1 VKRTFIVTSLACAGL
16 LAATACSGSDSGGG
30 SSSGPVT
37 VTVMTWESA
46 QTNAAIKKALADF
59 KDDNITVQLLDTPA
73 GNFGD
78 KLASLTQ
85 AKKLPDLFWCG
96 NDTEQQYTS
105 QGLLVDWTD
114 KITGGDGDFKADKFV
129 GSAMEN
135 WKTADGQM
143 GGLPS
148 LMNTYGVWYNEDAF
162 TKAGIA
168 VPKAGW
174 TWDDMY
180 SAAAKLAN
188 KNGAKYGL
196 VADQLTSGD
205 GPFTMSM
212 YSVSAGGAPFTDN
225 VNHPTKAEADAK
237 YTEGVQKLIDAI
249 KSGSVAPPGYDAS
262 NVQSLFAAGKVPMM
276 FGGQWLAAGFQT
288 DKPKVKYGFAP
299 FPQVDTPATLYD
311 SVGICTPQYTKDQ
324 DATFKVLEYIN
335 TKVWDAVLPASPVA
349 PPAYT
354 PAQASYFDAL
364 NKAQQS
370 TVVDTVKADLAAE
383 KTVGV
388 RFTTQWAQQV
398 GDLTTANYQ
407 PILSGKKPISDLP
420 AYIDKI
426 NGLIKQGN

>member
-1 VKRTFIVTSLACAGL
+1 MKRTYLVTTLACAGL
-16 LAATACSGSDSGGG
+16 LTATACSGSDSGGTTD
-30 SSSGPVT
+30 GPVT

-46 QTNAAIKKALADF
+46 QTNAAIKKALTGF
-59 KDDNITVQLLDTPA
+59 KDENITVELLETPA

-105 QGLLVDWTD
+105 QGLLVDWTE
-114 KITGGDGDFKADKFV
+114 KINGGDGDFKADKFV
-129 GSAMEN
+129 PSAMEN

-148 LMNTYGVWYNEDAF
+148 LMNTYGVWYNADAF
-162 TKAGIA
+162 TAAGLA
-168 VPKAGW
+168 LPKDGW
-174 TWDDMY
+174 TWDEMY
-180 SAAAKLAN
+180 AAATKLAN

-196 VADQLTSGD
+196 VADQLTAAD
-205 GPFTMSM
+205 APFTMSV

-225 VNHPTKAEADAK
+225 VNHPTKAEADGK
-237 YTEGVQKLIDAI
+237 YTEGVSKLVDAI
-249 KSGSVAPPGYDAS
+249 KSGAVAPPGYDAS
-262 NVQSLFAAGKVPMM
+262 NAQSLFAAGKVPMM

-288 DKPKVKYGFAP
+288 DKPKIKYGFAP
-299 FPQVDTPATLYD
+299 FPQVETPATLYD
-311 SVGICTPQYTKDQ
+311 SVGICTPSYTKNQ
-324 DATFKVLEYIN
+324 DATYKVLEYIN

-354 PAQASYFDAL
+354 PAQTSYFDAL
-364 NKAQQS
+364 TKAQQT

-388 RFTTQWAQQV
+388 RFTTQWASQM
-398 GDLTTANYQ
+398 GDLTTAYYQ
-407 PILSGKKPISDLP
+407 PILQGKKPVSELQTYVTKVND
-420 AYIDKI
+420 
-426 NGLIKQGN
+426 LIKQGG

>member
-1 VKRTFIVTSLACAGL
+1 VKTRIIGTTLALAGL
-16 LAATACSGSDSGGG
+16 LTATACSGSDSGGDAA
-30 SSSGPVT
+30 GPVT

-46 QTNAAIKKALADF
+46 ETNAAIDKALAGF
-59 KDDNITVQLLDTPA
+59 KDPDITIKRVDTPS
-73 GNFGD
+73 GGYGD

-105 QGLLVDWTD
+105 QGLLVDWSKRIGD
-114 KITGGDGDFKADKFV
+114 GDGDFKADKFV

-148 LMNTYGVWYNEDAF
+148 LMNTYGVWYNADAF
-162 TKAGIA
+162 TAAGIPE
-168 VPKAGW
+168 PKAGW

-188 KNGAKYGL
+188 KGGAKYGL
-196 VADQLTSGD
+196 VADQLTALD
-205 GPFTMSM
+205 APFTMSM

-237 YTEGVQKLIDAI
+237 FTEGVTKLVDAI

-262 NVQSLFAAGKVPMM
+262 NVQALFSAGKVPMM

-288 DKPKVKYGFAP
+288 NKPKVKYGFAP
-299 FPQVDTPATLYD
+299 FPQVTTPATLYD
-311 SVGICTPQYTKDQ
+311 SVGICTPQNTANE
-324 DATFKVLEYIN
+324 DAAYKVLEYIN

-354 PAQASYFDAL
+354 PAQESYFSAL
-364 NKAQQS
+364 TKAGQT

-388 RFTTQWAQQV
+388 RFTTQWASQV
-398 GDLTTANYQ
+398 GDLTTAYYQ
-407 PILSGKKPISDLP
+407 PILTGKKPVDELQT
-420 AYIDKI
+420 YVTKI
-426 NGLIKQGN
+426 NDLIKQSG

>member
-1 VKRTFIVTSLACAGL
+1 
-16 LAATACSGSDSGGG
+16 
-30 SSSGPVT
+30 
-37 VTVMTWESA
+37 
-46 QTNAAIKKALADF
+46 
-59 KDDNITVQLLDTPA
+59 
-73 GNFGD
+73 
-78 KLASLTQ
+78 
-85 AKKLPDLFWCG
+85 
-96 NDTEQQYTS
+96 
-105 QGLLVDWTD
+105 
-114 KITGGDGDFKADKFV
+114 
-129 GSAMEN
+129 
-135 WKTADGQM
+135 
-143 GGLPS
+143 
-148 LMNTYGVWYNEDAF
+148 MNTYGVWYNEDAF
-162 TKAGIA
+162 TAAGLA

-174 TWDDMY
+174 TWDEMY
-180 SAAAKLAN
+180 AAAAKLAN

-196 VADQLTSGD
+196 VADQLTSLD

-237 YTEGVQKLIDAI
+237 YTEGVQKLVDAI
-249 KSGSVAPPGYDAS
+249 KSGSVSPPGYDAS
-262 NVQSLFAAGKVPMM
+262 NVQSLFSAGKVPMM

-299 FPQVDTPATLYD
+299 FPQVDSPTTLHD

-324 DATFKVLEYIN
+324 DATFKVLEYLN

-364 NKAQQS
+364 TKAQQT
-370 TVVDTVKADLAAE
+370 TVVDTVKADLATE

-426 NGLIKQGN
+426 NGLIKSAG